1 MTTNSKSV
9 NISINEKYLEGKEDN
24 FDIISIFGR
33 KNLDEIQ
40 KIISD
45 VIGLAFVT
53 VDYRGEPV
61 SEPTKFSNFC
71 RKMRTDKNKQTL
83 CKLSDAS
90 GSIIA
95 ATTKQTSIYFC
106 PCGLLEVA
114 IPIIINDKY
123 LGGFIGGQ
131 VRCLDAPD
139 SVMRLSKN
147 MIPGGAN
154 IPDTEI
160 RAEKTKDVDISDLK
174 IYSYKEIVSIAKLV
188 ELIINQLTKQ
198 ELISGHNQK
207 KNLTRISELE
217 DKIKRLEYQNNSL
230 KEKVDTLKRDN
241 NLFFMRNTFNMI
253 SNLAVIEDASK
264 TNGAVLRYL
273 DFIES
278 GLDIDGNKTIRD
290 EIRKVEKFIKLNKIR
305 YSDRLDYNIK
315 FEKDVL
321 DINIPY
327 SLILPFVYAG
337 IYYTLNTEDIDLMI
351 NISISKVGK
360 DIEILIEDNG
370 TGQAITELENV
381 YKIYG
386 GNHEGNEI
394 VKSIVDV
401 QKFMTDT
408 FGTEYRINTE
418 RIKGKGTKVY
428 IKYPINFDEGFDYV

>member
-1 MTTNSKSV
+1 MTTNSKSI

-45 VIGLAFVT
+45 VTGLAFVT

-160 RAEKTKDVDISDLK
+160 RAEKIKDVDISDLK

-230 KEKVDTLKRDN
+230 KEKIDTLKRDN

>member
-1 MTTNSKSV
+1 MTTNSKSI

-45 VIGLAFVT
+45 VTGLAFVT

-71 RKMRTDKNKQTL
+71 RKMRTDKNKRTL

-160 RAEKTKDVDISDLK
+160 RAEKIKDVDISDLK

-241 NLFFMRNTFNMI
+241 NMFFMRNTFNMI

-360 DIEILIEDNG
+360 DIEILVEDNG

>member
-45 VIGLAFVT
+45 VTGLAFVT

-160 RAEKTKDVDISDLK
+160 RAEKIKDVDISDLK

-278 GLDIDGNKTIRD
+278 GLDIDENKTIRD

-337 IYYTLNTEDIDLMI
+337 IYYTLNTEDIDLMV

>member
-45 VIGLAFVT
+45 VTGLAFVT

-71 RKMRTDKNKQTL
+71 RKMRTDKNKRTL

-278 GLDIDGNKTIRD
+278 GLDIDEKKTIRD

>member
-1 MTTNSKSV
+1 MTTNSKSI

-45 VIGLAFVT
+45 VTGLAFVT

-71 RKMRTDKNKQTL
+71 RKMRTDKNKRTL

-160 RAEKTKDVDISDLK
+160 RAEKIKDVDISDLK

>member
-1 MTTNSKSV
+1 MTTNSKSI

-45 VIGLAFVT
+45 VTGLAFVT

>member
-45 VIGLAFVT
+45 VTGLAFVT

-207 KNLTRISELE
+207 KNLTRINELE
-217 DKIKRLEYQNNSL
+217 DKIKRLEYQNNAL

-278 GLDIDGNKTIRD
+278 GLDIDENKTIRD

>member
-1 MTTNSKSV
+1 MTTNSKSI

-45 VIGLAFVT
+45 VTGLAFVT

-71 RKMRTDKNKQTL
+71 RKMRTDKNKRTL

-160 RAEKTKDVDISDLK
+160 RAEKIKDVDISDLK

-337 IYYTLNTEDIDLMI
+337 IYYTLNTEDIDLMV

>member
-1 MTTNSKSV
+1 MTTNSKSI

-45 VIGLAFVT
+45 VTGLAFVT

-160 RAEKTKDVDISDLK
+160 RAEKIKDVDISDLK

>member
-1 MTTNSKSV
+1 MTTNSKSI

-45 VIGLAFVT
+45 VTGLAFVT

-71 RKMRTDKNKQTL
+71 RKMRTDKNKRTL

-160 RAEKTKDVDISDLK
+160 RAEKIKDVDISDLK

-278 GLDIDGNKTIRD
+278 GLDIDEKKTIRD

>member
-1 MTTNSKSV
+1 MTTNSKSI

-45 VIGLAFVT
+45 VTGLAFVT

-71 RKMRTDKNKQTL
+71 RKMRTDKNKRTL

-160 RAEKTKDVDISDLK
+160 RAEKIKDVDISDLK

-290 EIRKVEKFIKLNKIR
+290 EIRKVEKFIQLNKIR

>member
-45 VIGLAFVT
+45 VTGLAFVT

-207 KNLTRISELE
+207 KNLTRINELE

-278 GLDIDGNKTIRD
+278 GLDLDGNKTIRD

-386 GNHEGNEI
+386 GNHEG
-394 VKSIVDV
+394 KSIVDV

-418 RIKGKGTKVY
+418 RIKGEGTKVY

>member
-1 MTTNSKSV
+1 MTTNSKSI

-45 VIGLAFVT
+45 VTGLAFVT

-71 RKMRTDKNKQTL
+71 RKMRTDKNKRTL

-160 RAEKTKDVDISDLK
+160 RAEKIKDVDISDLK

-360 DIEILIEDNG
+360 DIEILVEDNG

>member
-45 VIGLAFVT
+45 VTGLAFVT

-71 RKMRTDKNKQTL
+71 RKMRTDKNKRTL

-207 KNLTRISELE
+207 KNLTRISKLE

>member
-1 MTTNSKSV
+1 MTTNSKSF
-9 NISINEKYLEGKEDN
+9 NISINEKYLEGKDN
-24 FDIISIFGR
+24 FDIISIFGK

-40 KIISD
+40 RIISD
-45 VIGLAFVT
+45 VTGLAFVT

-71 RKMRTDKNKQTL
+71 RKMRTDKNRRTL

-131 VRCLDAPD
+131 VKCIDAPD

-160 RAEKTKDVDISDLK
+160 RADKVKDVDITDLK
-174 IYSYKEIVSIAKLV
+174 EYSYKEIVSIAKLV
-188 ELIINQLTKQ
+188 ELIVNQLTKQ

-207 KNLTRISELE
+207 KNLNRISELE
-217 DKIKRLEYQNNSL
+217 DKLKRLEYQNNSL
-230 KEKVDTLKRDN
+230 KEKVNNLKRN
-241 NLFFMRNTFNMI
+241 ENLFFMRNIFNMI

-264 TNGAVLRYL
+264 TNGAIMKYL
-273 DFIES
+273 ECIES
-278 GLDIDGNKTIRD
+278 TKDVEKDNTIRN
-290 EIRKVEKFIKLNKIR
+290 EIKKVEKFIELNRIR
-305 YSDRLDYNIK
+305 YSDRLDYNIN

-321 DINIPY
+321 DIKIPY
-327 SLILPFVYAG
+327 SLILPFVYAS
-337 IYYTLNTEDIDLMI
+337 IYYTLNTEDIGLLIDVKI
-351 NISISKVGK
+351 VKVDN
-360 DIEILIEDNG
+360 DIEIIISDNG
-370 TGQAITELENV
+370 TGKAITELEKA
-381 YKIYG
+381 YEMYG
-386 GNHEGNEI
+386 ENHEGNEI
-394 VKSIVDV
+394 IQSLVDA
-401 QKFMTDT
+401 QKFMIDT
-408 FGTEYRINTE
+408 FGTDYRINTE
-418 RIKGKGTKVY
+418 RIKGKGSKVY

>member
-45 VIGLAFVT
+45 VTGLAFVT

-71 RKMRTDKNKQTL
+71 RKMRTDKNKRTL

-278 GLDIDGNKTIRD
+278 GLDLDGNRTIRD

>member
-1 MTTNSKSV
+1 MTTNSKSI

-45 VIGLAFVT
+45 VTGLAFVT

-71 RKMRTDKNKQTL
+71 RKMRTDKNKRTL

-160 RAEKTKDVDISDLK
+160 RAEKIKDVDISDLK

-278 GLDIDGNKTIRD
+278 GLDIDENKTIRD

-360 DIEILIEDNG
+360 DIEILVEDNG

>member
-1 MTTNSKSV
+1 MTTNSKSI

-45 VIGLAFVT
+45 VTGLAFVT

-71 RKMRTDKNKQTL
+71 RKMRTDKNKRTL

>member
-123 LGGFIGGQ
+123 LGGFVGGQ

-174 IYSYKEIVSIAKLV
+174 IYSYEEIVSIAKLV

-337 IYYTLNTEDIDLMI
+337 IYYTLNTEDIDLMV

>member
-45 VIGLAFVT
+45 VTGLAFVT

-71 RKMRTDKNKQTL
+71 RKMRTDKNKRTL

-207 KNLTRISELE
+207 KNLTRINELE
-217 DKIKRLEYQNNSL
+217 DKIKRLEYQNNAL

-278 GLDIDGNKTIRD
+278 GLDLDGNKTIRD
-290 EIRKVEKFIKLNKIR
+290 EIRKVEKFIQLNKIR

-370 TGQAITELENV
+370 T
-381 YKIYG
+381 
-386 GNHEGNEI
+386 
-394 VKSIVDV
+394 
-401 QKFMTDT
+401 
-408 FGTEYRINTE
+408 
-418 RIKGKGTKVY
+418 
-428 IKYPINFDEGFDYV
+428 

>member
-45 VIGLAFVT
+45 VTGLAFVT

-71 RKMRTDKNKQTL
+71 RKMRTDKNKRTL

-290 EIRKVEKFIKLNKIR
+290 EIRKVEKFIQLNKIR

>member
-1 MTTNSKSV
+1 MTTNSKSI

-45 VIGLAFVT
+45 VTGLAFVT

-71 RKMRTDKNKQTL
+71 RKMRTDKNKRTL

-160 RAEKTKDVDISDLK
+160 RAEKIKDVDISDLK

-230 KEKVDTLKRDN
+230 KEKIDTLKRDN

-273 DFIES
+273 DFIDS
-278 GLDIDGNKTIRD
+278 GLDIDENKTIRD

>member
-1 MTTNSKSV
+1 MTTNSKSI

-45 VIGLAFVT
+45 VTGLAFVT

-71 RKMRTDKNKQTL
+71 RKMRTDKNKRTL

-160 RAEKTKDVDISDLK
+160 RAEKIKDVDISDLK

-327 SLILPFVYAG
+327 SLILPFLYAG

>member
-1 MTTNSKSV
+1 MTTNSKSI

-45 VIGLAFVT
+45 VTGLAFVT

-71 RKMRTDKNKQTL
+71 RKMRTDKNKRTL

-160 RAEKTKDVDISDLK
+160 RDEKTKDVDISDLK

-278 GLDIDGNKTIRD
+278 GLDIDEKKTIRD

-351 NISISKVGK
+351 KISISKVGK

>member
-1 MTTNSKSV
+1 MTTNSKSI

-45 VIGLAFVT
+45 VTGLAFVT

-71 RKMRTDKNKQTL
+71 RKMRTDKNKRTL

-160 RAEKTKDVDISDLK
+160 RAEKIKDVDISDLK

-315 FEKDVL
+315 FKKDVL

>member
-45 VIGLAFVT
+45 VTGLAFVT

-71 RKMRTDKNKQTL
+71 RKMRTDKNKRTL

-160 RAEKTKDVDISDLK
+160 RAEKIKDVDISDLK